1 MNARSLLAP
10 ATAGFLA
17 AFVAY
22 SSTFSVILQGLVAV
36 GASPEQAA
44 SGLLVISLVMGL
56 GGIVYSLVSRIPMNI
71 AWSSPGAAFLAA
83 AGVPEG
89 GFAGAVGAF
98 IVAGALTLIAGLVSP
113 LARAIA
119 SIPATLTNGVLAGIL
134 LPLCLMPVRALAE
147 MPVEAGIIIATF
159 LVVSAL
165 APFFAIPV
173 AAAVTALFMVA
184 NVPEGFAIPAS
195 LVAVPVF
202 VMPEFHPSAMIGLGI
217 PLFVISMASQNVPG
231 LTILK
236 ANGFDAAPRPLFAT
250 LGGLGILSAPFGA
263 HSVILAAMT
272 AALCAGDIA
281 GPDRRL
287 RWVSGVSCGL
297 FYVLF
302 GFSAT
307 LIVAFAAGSPLLVGT
322 IAGLAL
328 LGVFSSCVKVAMER
342 EAERE
347 AAAVAF
353 VVTASGVAF
362 FGVSA
367 AVWGLIAG
375 GGVFLLRAG
384 IALRS

>member
-1 MNARSLLAP
+1 MNACSLIAP

-22 SSTFSVILQGLVAV
+22 SSTFSVILQGLVGV
-36 GASPEQAA
+36 GANPEEAA
-44 SGLLVISLVMGL
+44 SGLLVISLVMGV
-56 GGIVYSLVSRIPMNI
+56 GGIVYSVVSRIPMNI
-71 AWSSPGAAFLAA
+71 AWSTPGAAFLAA
-83 AGVPEG
+83 SGVPEG

-98 IVAGALTLIAGLVSP
+98 VVAGVLTLVAGLVSP

-119 SIPATLTNGVLAGIL
+119 GIPGTLTNGVLAGIL
-134 LPLCLMPVRALAE
+134 LPLCLTPVRALAE
-147 MPVEAGIIIATF
+147 MPVEAGTIIATF
-159 LVVSAL
+159 LLVSAL
-165 APFFAIPV
+165 RPFFAIPA
-173 AAAVTALFMVA
+173 AAAVTAVFMVA
-184 NVPEGFAIPAS
+184 NVPEGFAIAGP
-195 LVAVPVF
+195 LVAAPVF
-202 VMPEFHPSAMIGLGI
+202 VMPEFHLSAMVGLGV

-231 LTILK
+231 LTILR
-236 ANGFDAAPRPLFAT
+236 ANGFEAAPRPLFST
-250 LGGLGILSAPFGA
+250 LGGLGIVSAPFGV

-287 RWVSGVSCGL
+287 RWVSGVSCGI

-342 EAERE
+342 DAERE

-362 FGVSA
+362 FSVSA
-367 AVWGLIAG
+367 AVWGLLAG
-375 GGVFLLRAG
+375 GAVFLMRAG
-384 IALRS
+384 VSRKV